1 MKTIQIAGG
10 EISASEIALGCMRI
24 NGLSAKEAETFVQ
37 TAMEEDINFFDHAD
51 IYGSGESEEVFA
63 KAVHMSPAV
72 REKMILQ
79 TKCGICQSAGNNVYF
94 DFSKEHILESV
105 DGSLKRLHTDYVD
118 VLLLHRP
125 DALMEPE
132 EVAEAFNILHSSGKV
147 RYFGVSNQKPMQI
160 ELLSKYLNQKLVINQ
175 LQLSITNATMISN
188 GINVNMENA
197 GAVDRDGSVL
207 DYCRLKDIAIQA
219 WSPFQY
225 GMFAG
230 VFLNNEKF
238 PELNKKIDE
247 IAKIKGVPNTA
258 IAVAWILRHPAKIQP
273 IVGTTNAARLKDI
286 CKASTIE
293 LTRQEWY
300 EIYSAA
306 GNVLP

>member
-1 MKTIQIAGG
+1 MKTIKIAGG
-10 EISASEIALGCMRI
+10 ELSVSEISLGCMRI
-24 NGLSAKEAETFVQ
+24 AGLTGKEAEVLVQ
-37 TAMEEDINFFDHAD
+37 TALEENINFFDHAD
-51 IYGSGESEEVFA
+51 IYAGGKSEEVFA
-63 KAVHMSPAV
+63 QAIHMNSSV
-72 REKMILQ
+72 REKLFLQ
-79 TKCGICQSAGNNVYF
+79 TKCGIYQSEGTTVRF
-94 DFSKEHILESV
+94 DFSKEHILKSV

-118 VLLLHRP
+118 TLLLHRP
-125 DALMEPE
+125 DALVEPE

-160 ELLSKYLNQKLVINQ
+160 ELLNKYLNQKIIINQ

-197 GAVDRDGSVL
+197 GAVDRDGSIL
-207 DYCRLKDIAIQA
+207 DYCRLKDITIQA

-230 VFLNNEKF
+230 VFLNNDKF
-238 PELNKKIDE
+238 PELNQKIDE
-247 IAKIKGVPNTA
+247 LAKAKGVPNTA
-258 IAVAWILRHPAKIQP
+258 IAVAWILRHPAKIQT

-300 EIYSAA
+300 EIYCAA
-306 GNVLP
+306 GNMLP